1 VTTKRKNAKA
11 TSEAPITGV
20 AAGSLGTA
28 ANLDDTKVMRMKD
41 LQAAAAAWLD
51 DDGAEVA
58 SEPGSD
64 VIPVEELA
72 PRQTARDPRQR
83 PLVTQSEPVPAQPVL
98 GRRNPSVPALAGVAA
113 LFVLLLIAGSG
124 FFSQLD
130 LGTGAGPGPEA
141 SANAL
146 IEAAPF
152 PTAEPT
158 DAAKGHGK
166 CHGRGHGD
174 CQGTAD

>member
-1 VTTKRKNAKA
+1 MTTKRKSAKA
-11 TSEAPITGV
+11 TSEAPVTGV

-28 ANLDDTKVMRMKD
+28 ANLDDTKVMRTKD

-58 SEPGSD
+58 SEKASE
-64 VIPVEELA
+64 VIPDEELA
-72 PRQTARDPRQR
+72 PPQTAGGQR
-83 PLVTQSEPVPAQPVL
+83 KRPTVTQSEPVPAQPVL
-98 GRRNPSVPALAGVAA
+98 GRRNPSVPALAGVGA

-141 SANAL
+141 SANVL

-152 PTAEPT
+152 PTPEPT
-158 DAAKGHGK
+158 AAVKGHGK